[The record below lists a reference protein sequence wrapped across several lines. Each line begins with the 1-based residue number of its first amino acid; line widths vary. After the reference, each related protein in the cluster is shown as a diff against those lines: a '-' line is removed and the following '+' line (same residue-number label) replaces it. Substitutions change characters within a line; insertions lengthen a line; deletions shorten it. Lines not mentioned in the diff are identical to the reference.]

1 MDTSTNVILSI
12 KPKYAQAIISGAK
25 KVEFRKKIF
34 KRPVD
39 KVYIYSS
46 SPIKKIIGYFTFSE
60 IVEESPTDLWAKFQ
74 NVGSI
79 EKADFFEY
87 FKDSEKGFAII
98 ITNVE
103 KFKKGI
109 DPIAFFENFC
119 APQSYLYIEED
130 LKTK

>member
-12 KPKYAQAIISGAK
+12 KPKYAQTIISGVK

-46 SPIKKIIGYFTFSE
+46 SPTKKLIGYFTFSE
-60 IVEESPTDLWAKFQ
+60 IVEESPIELWAKFQ
-74 NVGSI
+74 TVGAI
-79 EKADFFEY
+79 DKIDFFDY
-87 FKDSEKGFAII
+87 YKDSDKGFAIVI
-98 ITNVE
+98 DKVE

-109 DPIAFFENFC
+109 DPTDFFENFC
-119 APQSYLYIEED
+119 APQSYIYIEEN
-130 LKTK
+130 LNT

>member
-12 KPKYAQAIISGAK
+12 KPKYAQAIISGVK

-46 SPIKKIIGYFTFSE
+46 SPTKKIIGYFTFLE
-60 IVEESPTDLWAKFQ
+60 IVEETPIELWTKFQ

-87 FKDSEKGFAII
+87 FKDYEKGFAII
-98 ITNVE
+98 VANVE

-109 DPIAFFENFC
+109 DPIEFFENFC
-119 APQSYLYIEED
+119 APQSYLYIEEN
-130 LKTK
+130 LNT

>member
-12 KPKYAQAIISGAK
+12 KPKYAQAIISGVK

-46 SPIKKIIGYFTFSE
+46 SPTKKLIGYFTFSE
-60 IVEESPTDLWAKFQ
+60 IVEESPTELWAKFQ
-74 NVGSI
+74 TVGAI
-79 EKADFFEY
+79 DKIDFFDY
-87 FKDSEKGFAII
+87 YKHSDKGFAIVI
-98 ITNVE
+98 DKVE

-109 DPIAFFENFC
+109 DPIDFFENFC
-119 APQSYLYIEED
+119 APQSYNYIEEN
-130 LKTK
+130 LNA